1 MTDPERIGVRAFA
14 WSEADRAAILKH
26 FIDLM
31 TALEVA
37 VEMLKDTA
45 YYVRQRPKIDR
56 MREVLAA
63 PPPVRRPQ

>member
-31 TALEVA
+31 VALDAALV
-37 VEMLKDTA
+37 MLRDTA
-45 YYVRQRPKIDR
+45 HFVRQRDKIDR
-56 MREVLAA
+56 MRDVLAA
-63 PPPVRRPQ
+63 PPPVRRPR

>member
-1 MTDPERIGVRAFA
+1 MTDPERIGVRAYA

-37 VEMLKDTA
+37 VEMLQDTA
-45 YYVRQRPKIDR
+45 YYVRQRHKIDQ